1 MSKKQ
6 KTVQSSKTI
15 TTEAAPDKSRR
26 TLLLL
31 GGGALVTAVAG
42 AVAYNA
48 GVFDGEKPK
57 SFASEAVRPTGQNLA
72 PTTLAATRE
81 NALRAADELLTHYA
95 RDLANASALIHAV
108 RGMGRGFKLNDGTSA
123 VDHLCTKYAFD
134 KDVDGKRYVYFSRD
148 AEVHENSFLKTFLE
162 AGVSLEQKVTASG
175 KAYTLRDMIEG
186 GKQLFRAD
194 AADVYK
200 FDDRQFRFDPAS
212 TLTHGRGELLHEHLP
227 WSLIAF
233 ANLMKPAEASWTNAY
248 NEKIDLPAVLD
259 RALAE
264 YETTCALGQAA
275 LARGEISPLDFRTRI
290 KEYSCFGLHSVYGF
304 LACWQKGF
312 TANNLP
318 QRMTQVMDFV
328 TYRLQAD
335 ALASDVEYDE
345 ADAKAPT
352 GQKAPP
358 QVMQAF
364 KLRARV
370 KLLGHAFE
378 SINFIRK
385 HQLMTF
391 TPAQE
396 KRIQVGEQA
405 LYESIVG
412 LRALDWASL
421 RRMPGEKFISDVVIA
436 LGHAARGM
444 KLLTA
449 QNPDVVA

>member
-1 MSKKQ
+1 MSKKTKQ
-6 KTVQSSKTI
+6 HI
-15 TTEAAPDKSRR
+15 EAAASPPDKSRR

-31 GGGALVTAVAG
+31 GGGVLAAGVAG

-72 PTTLAATRE
+72 PVTLVANAE
-81 NALRAADELLTHYA
+81 NAMRAADELLTHYA

-123 VDHLCTKYAFD
+123 VEHLCTKYAFD
-134 KDVDGKRYVYFSRD
+134 KEVNGKRLVYFSRD

-162 AGVSLEQKVTASG
+162 AGVSLDQKVTANG
-175 KAYTLRDMIEG
+175 KAYTLRDVVTG
-186 GKQLFRAD
+186 GEQLFRAD
-194 AADVYK
+194 AADMYK
-200 FDDRQFRFDPAS
+200 FDDRQFRFDPVS
-212 TLTHGRGELLHEHLP
+212 TLTHGRGELMHEHLP

-233 ANLMKPAEASWTNAY
+233 ANLMKPSEASWTNAY
-248 NEKIDLPAVLD
+248 GEKIDLLAVID

-275 LARGEISPLDFRTRI
+275 LARGEASPLDFRTRV
-290 KEYSCFGLHSVYGF
+290 KDYSCFGLHSVYGF
-304 LACWQKGF
+304 LSCWQKGF
-312 TANNLP
+312 TANDLP
-318 QRMTQVMDFV
+318 RRMTQVMDFV

-345 ADAKAPT
+345 ADAQAPA

-358 QVMQAF
+358 MVMTAF
-364 KLRARV
+364 KRRARL

-378 SINFIRK
+378 SINFAKK
-385 HQLMTF
+385 HALLTF

-396 KRIQVGEQA
+396 KRIQAGEQA
-405 LYESIVG
+405 LYESIVA

-421 RRMPGEKFISDVVIA
+421 RSMPNGEKFISDVVIA

-444 KLLTA
+444 KLMTA
-449 QNPDVVA
+449 QNPDVMAS

>member
-1 MSKKQ
+1 M
-6 KTVQSSKTI
+6 
-15 TTEAAPDKSRR
+15 
-26 TLLLL
+26 LLL
-31 GGGALVTAVAG
+31 GGGALAAAVAG
-42 AVAYNA
+42 AGAYSA
-48 GVFDGEKPK
+48 GWFDEPKPQ
-57 SFASEAVRPTGQNLA
+57 SFASEATRSTGKNLA
-72 PTTLAATRE
+72 PATLAANAE
-81 NALRAADELLTHYA
+81 NALRAAEDLLTHYA

-108 RGMGRGFKLNDGTSA
+108 RGLGRGFKLNDGTSA
-123 VDHLCTKYAFD
+123 VDHLCGKYAFD
-134 KDVDGKRYVYFSRD
+134 KEVSGKRLVYFSRD
-148 AEVHENSFLKTFLE
+148 AEVHENSFLKTFIE
-162 AGVSLEQKVTASG
+162 AGVSLDQKVTANG
-175 KAYTLRDMIEG
+175 RALTLRDVIEG
-186 GKQLFRAD
+186 GEQLFRAD
-194 AADVYK
+194 AADMYK
-200 FDDRQFRFDPAS
+200 FDDRQFRFDPVS

-233 ANLMKPAEASWTNAY
+233 SNLMKPAEASWTNAY
-248 NEKIDLPAVLD
+248 GEKIDLVAVID

-264 YETTCALGQAA
+264 YETICALGQAA
-275 LARGEISPLDFRTRI
+275 LARGEVAPKEFRTRV
-290 KEYSCFGLHSVYGF
+290 KDYSCFGLHSVYGF

-312 TANNLP
+312 TANDLP
-318 QRMTQVMDFV
+318 RRMTQVMDFV

-345 ADAKAPT
+345 ADAQAPA

-358 QVMQAF
+358 MVMQAF
-364 KLRARV
+364 KLRARL

-405 LYESIVG
+405 LYESVVG

-421 RRMPGEKFISDVVIA
+421 RKMPGEKFISDVVIA

>member
-6 KTVQSSKTI
+6 KPVQSVKPETP
-15 TTEAAPDKSRR
+15 PDKSRR
-26 TLLLL
+26 TMLLL
-31 GGGALVTAVAG
+31 GGGALVAAVAG
-42 AVAYNA
+42 AGAYSA
-48 GVFDGEKPK
+48 GWFDEPKPT
-57 SFASEAVRPTGQNLA
+57 SFASEAVRSTGKNLA
-72 PTTLAATRE
+72 PVTLAATAE

-123 VDHLCTKYAFD
+123 VTHLCNKYAFD
-134 KDVDGKRYVYFSRD
+134 KEVNGKRYVYFSRD

-162 AGVSLEQKVTASG
+162 AGVSLEQRVTANG
-175 KAYTLRDMIEG
+175 KAQTLRDVIEG

-200 FDDRQFRFDPAS
+200 FDDRQFRFDPVS
-212 TLTHGRGELLHEHLP
+212 MLTHGRGELLHEHLP

-233 ANLMKPAEASWTNAY
+233 SHLMKPAEAQWTNAY
-248 NEKIDLPAVLD
+248 GEKIDLVTVLD

-275 LARGEISPLDFRTRI
+275 LQRGEVAPKEFRTRI
-290 KEYSCFGLHSVYGF
+290 KDYSCFGLHSVYGF

-312 TANNLP
+312 TGNRLP
-318 QRMTQVMDFV
+318 ERMAQVMDFV

-345 ADAKAPT
+345 ADAQAQ
-352 GQKAPP
+352 QKAPV
-358 QVMQAF
+358 QVMTAF
-364 KLRARV
+364 KLRARL

-378 SINFIRK
+378 SINFAKK
-385 HQLMTF
+385 HSLMTF
-391 TPAQE
+391 SAAQE
-396 KRIQVGEQA
+396 NRIQAGEQA
-405 LYESIVG
+405 LYESVVG

-421 RRMPGEKFISDVVIA
+421 RKMPGEKFISDVVIA

-444 KLLTA
+444 KLLTP
-449 QNPDVVA
+449 QNPDGLA